1 MSFVKQRSRVGG
13 LGISICA
20 ALGFGC
26 TAVDHLG
33 KKDVIPRPDQGAVVS
48 EHPLATKAG
57 LLALEA
63 GGNAA
68 DAAVATALALAVVYP
83 QAGNLGGG
91 GFAIWSAP
99 GEPPESLDFREMAPS
114 AYTADLYLDS
124 AGDVVRSRSLA
135 TPLAVGVPGSPLGLF
150 ELYRKHGSKRLSFAR
165 LCEGAIRLAEDG
177 FTVDSWLASTLERS
191 DISVLLRA
199 DPGGAAL
206 FYPDGKALKAGDR
219 LVQPTLAKTL
229 RIYAASGPEGFYKG
243 AVSRA
248 ILEDLKDADDRAGRV
263 AGSALLS
270 ADDLLSYKTHW
281 RKPLVGAFRGLQV
294 IGMGPPSSGGTALL
308 QVLGMLD
315 GLPLDAERLDT
326 LKRIDLGLD
335 AAPATGRIG
344 KVRDEEA
351 ALSEGRQVEAPVP
364 VGISARS
371 VHWWIEAMRC
381 AFADRA
387 AHLGDPGQMTVSVDQ
402 LLDPSWI
409 AERRVSIGEQA
420 DTTVGA
426 WLPPIPSGSS
436 ETTHISVVD
445 RDGNAVSM
453 TTTLNGSFGSGI
465 YVDGAG
471 FLLNNE
477 LDDFSIQAGT
487 PNAYGLVGA
496 EANQLRPGLRPLSSM
511 CPVIVR
517 GDGGVVELVL
527 GSPGGPRIITAVIQV
542 LLRVLVYEQSLV
554 EAVRAPRVH
563 QQWRPM
569 ETRLE
574 AGWDPSLLKWLD
586 EVHGQPLLPPDGR
599 FFGSVQAVRV
609 HRSGQVEAYS
619 DPRRGG
625 SGGLEGGDVS
635 PPALI
640 R

>member
-1 MSFVKQRSRVGG
+1 MSAWSAKPWLWAG
-13 LGISICA
+13 LA
-20 ALGFGC
+20 ACSLAASC
-26 TAVDHLG
+26 SAVDPFG
-33 KKDVIPRPDQGAVVS
+33 KSSAVLLPEQGAVVS

-57 LLALEA
+57 LIALEA

-91 GFAIWSAP
+91 GFALWSSP
-99 GEPPESLDFREMAPS
+99 GELPESLDFREMAPA
-114 AYTADLYLDS
+114 AYTAELYLDQD
-124 AGDVVRSRSLA
+124 GDVVRSRSLA

-165 LCEGAIRLAEDG
+165 LCESAIRLAEDG
-177 FTVDSWLASTLERS
+177 FTVDPWLAATLKRS
-191 DISVLLRA
+191 DIAVLLRA

-206 FYPDGKALKAGDR
+206 FYPNGEALKAGDR
-219 LVQPTLAKTL
+219 LVQPALAKTL

-248 ILEDLKDADDRAGRV
+248 ILADLADADERVGRV

-270 ADDLLSYKTHW
+270 ADDLRGYKTHW
-281 RKPLVGAFRGLQV
+281 RKPLVGSFRGYQV
-294 IGMGPPSSGGTALL
+294 IGMGPPSSGGVALL

-326 LKRIDLGLD
+326 LERIELGLD
-335 AAPATGRIG
+335 PAPSTGRLGHVRGGDSAFAETPAPAG
-344 KVRDEEA
+344 
-351 ALSEGRQVEAPVP
+351 L
-364 VGISARS
+364 SARG
-371 VHWWIEAMRC
+371 VHWWIEAMRR

-387 AHLGDPGQMTVSVDQ
+387 AHLGDPDQMTVSVGQ
-402 LLDPSWI
+402 LLDPRWV
-409 AERRVSIGEQA
+409 AERRVSIGGRA
-420 DTTVGA
+420 DTAVGA
-426 WLPPIPSGSS
+426 WAPSIPDGSD
-436 ETTHISVVD
+436 ETTHLSVVD
-445 RDGNAVSM
+445 RDGNAVSL

-496 EANQLRPGLRPLSSM
+496 QANQLNPGLRPLSSM

-517 GDGGVVELVL
+517 NDAGAVEVVL

-554 EAVRAPRVH
+554 EAVRAPRIH

-569 ETRLE
+569 ETRVE
-574 AGWDPSLLKWLD
+574 QGWDATLLRWL
-586 EVHGQPLLPPDGR
+586 EEIHGQPMLPADER
-599 FFGSVQAVRV
+599 VFGSVQAVRV
-609 HRSGQVEAYS
+609 HRDGRIEAYS

-625 SGGLEGGDVS
+625 SGGLEGGEVS
-635 PPALI
+635 PPALV